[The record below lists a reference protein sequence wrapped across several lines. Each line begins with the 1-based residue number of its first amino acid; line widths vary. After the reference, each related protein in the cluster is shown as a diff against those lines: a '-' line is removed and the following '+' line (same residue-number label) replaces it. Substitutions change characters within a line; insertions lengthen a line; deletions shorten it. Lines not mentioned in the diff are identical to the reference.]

1 MRTGAPPPLP
11 LLLPLPRRVPVR
23 GLRSSSP
30 ASPAAP
36 ALAGLADAR
45 AVEEALAEEAREE
58 LVDGVCRGGA
68 RAVGNVCT
76 GPEAEAFED
85 LAEVVWGSAAV
96 SSSRTGRRRARG
108 GTYGLG

>member
-1 MRTGAPPPLP
+1 MCTGAPPPLP

-23 GLRSSSP
+23 GLRS

-58 LVDGVCRGGA
+58 LVDGVCRGAA
-68 RAVGNVCT
+68 RAVGDGCA

-85 LAEVVWGSAAV
+85 LAEVVCGSAAV